1 MKLHISVII
10 ALSMILA
17 VSAALAGGG
26 VSPGDVVYYEDFS
39 SGMDDW
45 WVEGA
50 EDVWVENGRLYV
62 KANPEEGKEGF
73 VATVWC
79 KKQFAGDVKV
89 EFDAHVIASK
99 TNVNNIN
106 FFLLYSY
113 PGPKTMWETR
123 HERPDAN
130 YRKYHSMDGYIFTYL
145 KSTHRDQDENVALE
159 EADGRFRIRR
169 CPGFN
174 LLNEAYD
181 YECNAGK
188 TYHVTLIKKGTSL
201 KIMVDGELYCEA
213 TDPDPL
219 ESGLIGL
226 RTFRTFLWW
235 DNIKVTQL

>member
-1 MKLHISVII
+1 MKLHISVLTILSVMLI
-10 ALSMILA
+10 A
-17 VSAALAGGG
+17 SACFAGGE
-26 VSPGDVVYYEDFS
+26 VSPGDVVFYEDFS
-39 SGMDDW
+39 DGMDGW

-62 KANPEEGKEGF
+62 KANPQEGKEGY
-73 VATVWC
+73 VATVWNHTR
-79 KKQFAGDVKV
+79 FSGDVKV
-89 EFDAHVIASK
+89 EFDAHVIESK

-106 FFLLYSY
+106 FFLLYTY
-113 PGPKTMWETR
+113 PGSKTMWETR
-123 HERPDAN
+123 DERPDAN
-130 YRKYHSMDGYIFTYL
+130 YRKYHSMNGYIFTYL
-145 KSTHRDQDENVALE
+145 KSTHRDEDEAVPVT

-201 KIMVDGELYCEA
+201 KIMVDGKTYCEA
-213 TDPDPL
+213 TDPDPH